1 VYRSTDGGETWEH
14 VNARLDQPAGYFV
27 QVRADP
33 KDRNRVYRLG
43 LGFYVSD
50 DMGKTFRTVPTRLHG
65 DYHELWIDPDDN
77 NHLIVGND
85 GMVGISRDRGL
96 TWDNRDNIP
105 VAEYWEMNVDNRDPF
120 YICGGTQDNG
130 NWCVPSATRNRNGI
144 SRQDVFTVGG
154 GDGMHFQIDP
164 RDTNYAFIETNSVT
178 TTSSIQRLNLATLQR
193 QSAKPGVGRP
203 ISCYDGAR
211 VWANGARGLGRG
223 AGNDPS
229 YRWGWNAPILWSSVT
244 PNVVYAAG
252 NVLFKSTDRGG
263 SWKAISPDLSSR
275 VDRDTVF
282 VMGKKIGTVNYSPG
296 GGPSTNPLSTSLY
309 GQITWIG
316 ESPLN
321 GQVLY
326 VGTDDGQVQVTRN
339 GGVSWTNVTKNIPGL
354 PPHTFAS
361 TVLASQHVAG
371 RVYATFDGHQND
383 DFGTYVYVSDNYGQ
397 SWRKITN
404 GLPQVSINRII
415 EHPRSPHLLVVSHG
429 LGVHFS
435 NDGGASWHSLH
446 TNLPT
451 TPVRA
456 ISFQKRDNALVLG
469 GYGRGIWILDDVAP
483 LEKLTDDGQ
492 RQPALFISAT
502 RGRQWNLFPK
512 QTTFGVADFYAPN
525 PELDPTITYYV
536 RDETAGSATIT
547 ISDANGKRV
556 RVLSQPV
563 TKGINRIVWDMHMDS
578 ALPSEERPSG
588 RGGGGGG
595 NPPTGLNFGG
605 AAQNAGPE
613 VLPGQYAVSIAIP
626 GVATPLRG
634 TVTVEA
640 DPIEKMSAAD
650 RQARHAAL
658 LRLYDLQKS
667 LGAARTAVRTL
678 AAHGDSIKADVAS
691 AGAPASSAAD
701 SIVTRVAETRAE
713 VDRLIGI
720 ASTMMRSLES
730 FNTAPTADQRQQTAW
745 AFEDAT
751 HAITTLNRLSQ
762 TDIPRLYARY
772 AAGAKARVVGA
783 IALPTVSQA
792 GGSRP

>member
-1 VYRSTDGGETWEH
+1 MPPWTHRRELEWLTLFGPHMAIHPSVRVAFVLVVLCAAGLSAQSPESTVEDDDELFLAPAPSQVRISEGPRQAPAVFASLVWRNIGPTTMGGRIDRVAVSRVRGQPDRIYIAPSTGGVFKSVNGGMSWSPIFDEVIGSKSMGDIAVAKSNPDILWVGTGEETTVAYYWGDGVYKSTDGGKTWTNMGLKDTRHTGRIAIHPTNPDIVLVAAQGHLWGPNPERGVFKTTDGGVTWKKVLFVDDNTGANEVLFDPSNPQVVYASTYQRQRKIYGGITVGPGSSIYKSTDGGDTWRKIDKGLPSVEMGRIGLDVSPVDPQLIYADVEVSGARYPAPQGSDGDCPPPGSSGRGINAFESPGGVYRSTDGGETWEH

-77 NHLIVGND
+77 NHLIVSND

-404 GLPQVSINRII
+404 GLR
-415 EHPRSPHLLVVSHG
+415 L
-429 LGVHFS
+429 
-435 NDGGASWHSLH
+435 
-446 TNLPT
+446 
-451 TPVRA
+451 
-456 ISFQKRDNALVLG
+456 
-469 GYGRGIWILDDVAP
+469 
-483 LEKLTDDGQ
+483 
-492 RQPALFISAT
+492 
-502 RGRQWNLFPK
+502 
-512 QTTFGVADFYAPN
+512 
-525 PELDPTITYYV
+525 
-536 RDETAGSATIT
+536 AG
-547 ISDANGKRV
+547 
-556 RVLSQPV
+556 
-563 TKGINRIVWDMHMDS
+563 KGS
-578 ALPSEERPSG
+578 
-588 RGGGGGG
+588 
-595 NPPTGLNFGG
+595 
-605 AAQNAGPE
+605 
-613 VLPGQYAVSIAIP
+613 
-626 GVATPLRG
+626 
-634 TVTVEA
+634 
-640 DPIEKMSAAD
+640 
-650 RQARHAAL
+650 
-658 LRLYDLQKS
+658 
-667 LGAARTAVRTL
+667 
-678 AAHGDSIKADVAS
+678 
-691 AGAPASSAAD
+691 
-701 SIVTRVAETRAE
+701 
-713 VDRLIGI
+713 
-720 ASTMMRSLES
+720 
-730 FNTAPTADQRQQTAW
+730 
-745 AFEDAT
+745 
-751 HAITTLNRLSQ
+751 
-762 TDIPRLYARY
+762 
-772 AAGAKARVVGA
+772 
-783 IALPTVSQA
+783 
-792 GGSRP
+792 